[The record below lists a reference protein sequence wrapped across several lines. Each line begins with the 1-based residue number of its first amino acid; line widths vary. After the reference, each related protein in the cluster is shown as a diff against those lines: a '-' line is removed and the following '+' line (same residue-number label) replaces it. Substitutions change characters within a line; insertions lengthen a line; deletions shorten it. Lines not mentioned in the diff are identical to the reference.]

1 MRARRNIWWNV
12 RGSGAGS
19 LVAYCVG
26 ITGIDPLKNN
36 LIFERFLNPGRVT
49 MPDFDLDFPDD
60 QREEMIRYT
69 VEKFGESQVAQIATF
84 NRMKAK
90 AAVRDVGR
98 AQGIELPHGGQ
109 DRQADPRHPRQAGDD
124 PGLPDRGPRVLQPGP
139 GRSSTRRS
147 SGSRNCSTRP
157 CKLEGVARNAG
168 IHAAAVIVADREL
181 THYTPLMRGSK
192 STVTSTI
199 AQYEFP
205 ILESIGLLK
214 VDFLGLSTLSVMREA
229 TRLIKERHGIEY
241 TLDNIPYEGEE
252 AVEAFTLLS
261 SGEVSGVF
269 QVESAGMRRM
279 LTEMKPSAFEH
290 IVATISLYRPG
301 PMEYIPQYI
310 RRMHGEEDGRV
321 QAPGARADPRRDLR
335 RSSSIR
341 SRSFR
346 F

>member
-1 MRARRNIWWNV
+1 M
-12 RGSGAGS
+12 
-19 LVAYCVG
+19 
-26 ITGIDPLKNN
+26 
-36 LIFERFLNPGRVT
+36 IFERFLNPGRVT

-69 VEKFGESQVAQIATF
+69 VKKFGESQVAQIATF

-98 AQGIELPHGGQ
+98 AQGVELALVDKIAKLIPGIPGKPVTIQ
-109 DRQADPRHPRQAGDD
+109 DCLTEGHEFYSPELVELYKKEQWVKELLDTAM
-124 PGLPDRGPRVLQPGP
+124 
-139 GRSSTRRS
+139 
-147 SGSRNCSTRP
+147 
-157 CKLEGVARNAG
+157 KLEGVARNAG

-181 THYTPLMRGSK
+181 QHYTPLMRGSK

-252 AVEAFTLLS
+252 AKEAFKLIS

-279 LTEMKPSAFEH
+279 LTEMKPTLFEH
-290 IVATISLYRPG
+290 IVAAISLYRPG

-310 RRMHGEEDGRV
+310 RRMHGEEAVEFKHPMLEPILGETYAILVYQEQIIQALSSPGRLH
-321 QAPGARADPRRDLR
+321 AGRG
-335 RSSSIR
+335 
-341 SRSFR
+341 
-346 F
+346 